1 MEYSFIFWIAILVGS
16 ILFNFFILTK
26 KKNNADS
33 VEEEFEFEENH
44 LRRKN
49 KEENK

>member
-1 MEYSFIFWIAILVGS
+1 MEYSFIFWTLIFIGS

-33 VEEEFEFEENH
+33 VEEEFEFEETR

-49 KEENK
+49 NGKY